1 MSLEVE
7 KLYSEDWLLSF
18 DGVPTND
25 FSSDEELELDEELSS
40 ELLSLSDPLD
50 DDELEFDLD

>member
-25 FSSDEELELDEELSS
+25 FSSEEELELDEELSS